1 MYDKPKICLLKL
13 LTAAALSKCKAQ
25 KEKEVL
31 IC

>member
-1 MYDKPKICLLKL
+1 MYDKPKICLLK